1 MMCVIYKLKPSHLK
15 QLLLC
20 NFLLFSISP
29 IFGQTIERIE
39 ISGVISAKDN
49 DVEGVVVY
57 NTSSN
62 SGTVTNQK
70 GVFIIFVAVND
81 IVEVSALQFETVSI
95 KITKE
100 IIASKQLK
108 IYLSEEINQL
118 DTILLT
124 SGLSGIMALD
134 VENSKERPKIQMELG
149 NMDAYQFF
157 EERAFDKQVVQDAL
171 SSITNKGG
179 LYNGV
184 NFMKLGSMLFKSK
197 GRKPSE
203 SSPLKFEKPKTLTDI
218 YSHKYIS
225 ETFKIPE
232 ESIEAFMVYV
242 EDNGLNVDY
251 LKKENEILLIEFLV
265 KQSELFLKD
274 AHAKN

>member
-1 MMCVIYKLKPSHLK
+1 MHVIYKLKPSQLK

-20 NFLLFSISP
+20 NLLLFSISA
-29 IFGQTIERIE
+29 IFGQSIERVE
-39 ISGVISAKDN
+39 INGIISAKES

-62 SGTVTNQK
+62 SGTVTNQNGLFK
-70 GVFIIFVAVND
+70 IGVAVHD
-81 IVEVSALQFETVSI
+81 VVEVSALQFKTVSI

-100 IIASKQLK
+100 LIASKLLK

-118 DTILLT
+118 DTVLLT
-124 SGLSGIMALD
+124 AGLSGIMALD
-134 VENSKERPKIQMELG
+134 IEKAKERPKIEMALG

-157 EERAFDKQVVQDAL
+157 EERAFDNQVVKDAL

-197 GRKPSE
+197 KRKPADVT
-203 SSPLKFEKPKTLTDI
+203 PLKFVKPKTLMDV
-218 YSHKYIS
+218 YPHNYII
-225 ETFKIPE
+225 ETFQIPE
-232 ESIEAFMVYV
+232 ERVEAFYV
-242 EDNGLNVDY
+242 FLEENGLNDDF
-251 LKKENEILLIEFLV
+251 LKKENEMLLIEFLV
-265 KQSELFLKD
+265 KQRDLFLN
-274 AHAKN
+274 AKN